1 MAVKRIQNRI
11 AGNRLLLPMTSI
23 LALLIFGVAGLAGS
37 QAWKQLPFLAV
48 SVFLMSE
55 LNKTHALIRIYSRS
69 ISSSFLL
76 LSIIGSFLYPDYS
89 YGLVQLCLVAFYTAM
104 FGAYYSIQSIRR
116 VYFAFLCLGVI
127 SGFYVQILFVVPF
140 VWMMMAFSLR
150 IFHFRTWTASLLGLL
165 TPYWFGAVW
174 LFYQSDFRLLAEHF
188 SGILPAGAFFDYDLL
203 SLRQRIITVY
213 LFLLFAAGGI
223 HFYRKKYMDK
233 LRTRLLYQVFATMNL
248 LLWALLVIQPAHSD
262 CLIPLVIVNTAP
274 FIAHFVT
281 LTNTRFTNL
290 AFLAIILITFTL
302 IGFQLWTL

>member
-1 MAVKRIQNRI
+1 MAVKRTQNRI
-11 AGNRLLLPMTSI
+11 AENRLLLPMTSL

-55 LNKTHALIRIYSRS
+55 LNKVHALIRIYSRT
-69 ISSSFLL
+69 ISSSFLV
-76 LSIIGSFLYPDYS
+76 LSVIGSFLYPDYS
-89 YGLVQLCLVAFYTAM
+89 YGLIQLCLVAFYTAM
-104 FGAYYSIQSIRR
+104 FGAYHSIRSVKR
-116 VYFAFLCLGVI
+116 VYFAFLCLGII
-127 SGFYVQILFVVPF
+127 SVFYVRILFIIPF
-140 VWMMMAFSLR
+140 VWMMMAFSLH
-150 IFHFRTWTASLLGLL
+150 IFHVRTWTASLLGLL
-165 TPYWFGAVW
+165 TPYWFGTVW
-174 LFYQSDFRLLAEHF
+174 LFYQSDSHLLTKHF
-188 SGILPAGAFFDYDLL
+188 SDLLPSDAFFDYDLL
-203 SLRQRIITVY
+203 PLRQRIISVY
-213 LFLLFAAGGI
+213 LFLLFVIGGI

-233 LRTRLLYQVFATMNL
+233 LRIRLLYQVFATMNL

-262 CLIPLVIVNTAP
+262 YLIPLIIVSTAP